1 MTSPPQW
8 KVQLLERKRRDEE
21 EGRRREKEEQERLAR
36 IPAWKREIIE
46 RRRARLWPGSSPSEI
61 PAEGQA
67 GPSPTGCTAKI
78 GTDGTEPEACV
89 TVATDSVVVWEN
101 IGPLRQNHF
110 IQREKQRKSGLELE
124 QAPLGV
130 PGTELSSQAPGVTV
144 ILGDDM
150 TIIESR
156 PGLPGTKG
164 KPPSVNGDACQPDLR
179 SPLSRSAEDLN
190 CFGRCQAEVGAEGPG
205 RGRVTRLL
213 SRFGQR
219 GRPRVAEGGSG
230 EGVEAPARPSRSRST
245 ENILERRGRSGAAS
259 SSVPPGCAHAPGRG
273 RRPQSRSP
281 PSPPRTVSAFRS
293 RFEARSATETPGRA
307 YPISAEAQVTR
318 LRSRGLVEEGGGG
331 RGEGGQ
337 PGPVSGDSR
346 RLDPNAGSGPA
357 GDIKAEP
364 GEAQALAD
372 GEAVPSEQPQQPQLE
387 ASAPLLLSSPTSPEN
402 VSALSSPRPQQPVSA
417 ASSSCAEQ
425 APAAA
430 AASCL
435 PAITSAAATDRRY
448 TGEAGPSGGQPVPG
462 PEKPAVPDPGP
473 EPDVTQGEPS
483 IDMSGPQP
491 PTAGPREVRLPAFTV
506 LASRGR
512 GGGGGARDTEGT
524 TDGGLGL
531 KGTWS
536 PTPSRHAAGAVTED
550 GEGRLRPT
558 FSPAPQRKS
567 GRTITINPRKM
578 ATSKTPPSGN
588 ATMTENGTSG
598 TPPAVSPATPAKKRY
613 PTAEEIQVI
622 GGYLTLQRSCLV
634 KSGISRG
641 KFSISFNDGELET
654 TFEYPSELA
663 LLSELGPDSEETP
676 AAVTSRNREP
686 ANTTAADDEDEE
698 EVEEGV
704 LARRLGVD
712 KTSSVGA
719 AVRRK
724 PLLVDG
730 NYRR

>member
-67 GPSPTGCTAKI
+67 GPSLTGCTAKT

-89 TVATDSVVVWEN
+89 AVATDGVVVWEN
-101 IGPLRQNHF
+101 IGPLCQNHF

-130 PGTELSSQAPGVTV
+130 PGTELSSYAPGVTA

-150 TIIESR
+150 TIIESG
-156 PGLPGTKG
+156 PGLAGTKG
-164 KPPSVNGDACQPDLR
+164 KPPSVNGDAGQHGAYQPDLR

-190 CFGRCQAEVGAEGPG
+190 SFGRCRVEVGAEGPG
-205 RGRVTRLL
+205 QGRVTRLL

-219 GRPRVAEGGSG
+219 GRPRVAERG
-230 EGVEAPARPSRSRST
+230 EGEEAPARPSRSRST

-293 RFEARSATETPGRA
+293 HFEARSATETPGRA
-307 YPISAEAQVTR
+307 YPISEEAQVTR
-318 LRSRGLVEEGGGG
+318 LGSRGLVGEGGG
-331 RGEGGQ
+331 GEGGQ
-337 PGPVSGDSR
+337 PGPVSGGSR
-346 RLDPNAGSGPA
+346 RPDPDSGSGPA
-357 GDIKAEP
+357 VDIKAEP

-372 GEAVPSEQPQQPQLE
+372 GEAVPPEQPQQPQVE
-387 ASAPLLLSSPTSPEN
+387 ASAPLLLSSPTSPDN
-402 VSALSSPRPQQPVSA
+402 VSSFSSPRPQQPVSA

-430 AASCL
+430 ASCL
-435 PAITSAAATDRRY
+435 PAVTSAAATDRRH
-448 TGEAGPSGGQPVPG
+448 TGESGPSGGQPMPG
-462 PEKPAVPDPGP
+462 PERPPVPDPGP
-473 EPDVTQGEPS
+473 EPDATRGEPS
-483 IDMSGPQP
+483 SDMSGPQP

-506 LASRGR
+506 RASRGR
-512 GGGGGARDTEGT
+512 GGRGGARDTEGT
-524 TDGGLGL
+524 TDGGQGL

-536 PTPSRHAAGAVTED
+536 PTPSRQAPGAVMED
-550 GEGRLRPT
+550 GEGRLRPI

-588 ATMTENGTSG
+588 ATTTENGTSG

-634 KSGISRG
+634 KSGVSRG
-641 KFSISFNDGELET
+641 KVRGM
-654 TFEYPSELA
+654 PSESGNGAHL
-663 LLSELGPDSEETP
+663 
-676 AAVTSRNREP
+676 
-686 ANTTAADDEDEE
+686 
-698 EVEEGV
+698 EGGRWRW
-704 LARRLGVD
+704 ARWG
-712 KTSSVGA
+712 
-719 AVRRK
+719 
-724 PLLVDG
+724 
-730 NYRR
+730 